1 MDHRRTIRWN
11 CATMDRDADRLF
23 TTGRAASSRPSP
35 EDGQAREN
43 HRPAKPARS
52 LLSSSLVGST
62 NRGRVLQAL
71 FDFGPTS
78 RAELA
83 RQAGVNRTTISG
95 IVQPLLDRQILVE
108 GEAIPPR
115 QGGGKPARPLWFS
128 PDAQPICGVL
138 LMPGSVRAS
147 LVTLEGK
154 INAEYEEALP
164 TDVGRRA
171 EVIETIGGCIARTFA
186 AAHRSPLGIGVA
198 VGGMVDTNRRA
209 VVAVNLAPALDGFPL
224 GEELTRRFNTPVI
237 LDHHPRAL
245 LVGDRWFG
253 KGRGVRDFAVVY
265 TGEVLGGALYLDGR
279 LHRGPA
285 GAGGELGHTFV
296 QIEGEL
302 CRCGRRGCWDT
313 IATLGWLRREARAA
327 GIAKPDAMDS
337 RRLVKLANAGG
348 SAAATLMDRYAR
360 NVAVGIAN
368 LQQTVAPNF
377 FVLHGDVVGG
387 GKTMTDA
394 IMNHVRRLVPSHP
407 GGEIVF
413 ATGEAE
419 DRAALL
425 GAAGLVLSDLLQ
437 FPL

>member
-1 MDHRRTIRWN
+1 MDK
-11 CATMDRDADRLF
+11 DVDRLF
-23 TTGRAASSRPSP
+23 TTGRVASFRPALDDGEAR
-35 EDGQAREN
+35 EDGRSS
-43 HRPAKPARS
+43 KLGRS

-71 FDFGPTS
+71 FDLGPTS
-78 RAELA
+78 RVELA

-95 IVQPLLDRQILVE
+95 IVQPLLDQQILVE
-108 GEAIPPR
+108 GKPIRPR

-147 LVTLEGK
+147 IVTLEGR
-154 INAEYEEALP
+154 IDAEYEEALP
-164 TDVGRRA
+164 TGVESRA
-171 EVIETIGGCIARTFA
+171 EVIEMIAACIARTFA
-186 AAHRSPLGIGVA
+186 AARRSPLGIGVA
-198 VGGMVDTNRRA
+198 VGGMVDTTRRA
-209 VVAVNLAPALDGFPL
+209 VVAVNLAPVLDGLPL
-224 GEELTRRFNTPVI
+224 GEELTRRFEVPVM

-265 TGEVLGGALYLDGR
+265 TGEVLGGALYLDGH
-279 LHRGPA
+279 LYRGPA

-327 GIAKPDAMDS
+327 GIANSHLTDS
-337 RRLVKLANAGG
+337 RRLVELAGAGDD
-348 SAAATLMDRYAR
+348 AAARLIDRYAR

-368 LQQTVAPNF
+368 LQQTLAPNF
-377 FVLHGDVVGG
+377 FILHGDVVGG
-387 GKTMTDA
+387 GQMMIDA

-413 ATGEAE
+413 ATGEPE

-425 GAAGLVLSDLLQ
+425 GAAGLILSDLLQ

>member
-1 MDHRRTIRWN
+1 M
-11 CATMDRDADRLF
+11 MDRDADRLF
-23 TTGRAASSRPSP
+23 TTGRASASRPSAG
-35 EDGQAREN
+35 EGEGEAREDS
-43 HRPAKPARS
+43 RPPKQSRS

-78 RAELA
+78 RVELA

-95 IVQPLLDRQILVE
+95 IVQPLLDQQILVE
-108 GEAIPPR
+108 VAPVPLK
-115 QGGGKPARPLWFS
+115 QGGGGRPARPLWFS
-128 PDAQPICGVL
+128 PHALPICGVL
-138 LMPGSVRAS
+138 LMPGSIRAA
-147 LVTLEGK
+147 LITLEGK
-154 INAEYEEALP
+154 ISAEHEETLP
-164 TDVGRRA
+164 TGAKRRA
-171 EVIETIGGCIARTFA
+171 EVIDTIAACIARTFA
-186 AAHRSPLGIGVA
+186 AARRVPLGIGVA
-198 VGGMVDTNRRA
+198 VGGMVDTNRRS
-209 VVAVNLAPALDGFPL
+209 VVAINLAPALDGFPL
-224 GEELTRRFNTPVI
+224 GEELTRRFNLPVL

-253 KGRGVRDFAVVY
+253 KGRGVRNFAVVY
-265 TGEVLGGALYLDGR
+265 TGEVLGGALYLDGH

-296 QIEGEL
+296 QIDGEV

-313 IATLGWLRREARAA
+313 IATLGGLRREARAA
-327 GIAKPDAMDS
+327 GIDDPDAIDS
-337 RRLVKLANAGG
+337 HRLVKLADAGVL
-348 SAAATLMDRYAR
+348 AAVKLVDRYAR

-368 LQQTVAPNF
+368 LRQTVAPNF
-377 FVLHGDVVGG
+377 FILHGDVVGG
-387 GKTMTDA
+387 GQTMVDA
-394 IMNHVRRLVPSHP
+394 IMNHVKRLVPSHP

-413 ATGEAE
+413 ATGETE